1 MKTESPEN
9 IKDAVRNVDVVGGIA
24 LLPDSLFFYQTAEIP
39 KRLPKKQ
46 LNEWVY
52 NTIVEIAPLPMDQ
65 LLWGFVERETAK
77 NEYTVLWYAGLKERI
92 LSVIGDLPD
101 GLHAVPYFALGF
113 LFAQG
118 GGQIFTGEKFA
129 SVLVGEKIFGFYKI
143 EEASFTHIQQCL
155 SASKMEV
162 GDQLTRVKIVS
173 SNVGYSGDIKLVAE
187 YKSLDGS
194 VKTRDV
200 VLRTDIIWNADIRD
214 KALIKSLKRQRQVD
228 RISQAG
234 IRTACVFLILLF
246 SFEICLMGT
255 RLCLLCKESTK
266 NRLQPKALSIESKDF
281 LVRKIQDTV
290 EQEIR
295 PFELLSILNDL
306 RPKSIYFLSAM
317 VDNLHN
323 VVVEAIAE
331 TAIAAETYRQQ
342 LDKSGYFESVT
353 IENMTTT
360 YQGTKFALVCD
371 FKEKNKT
378 SFLALDS
385 PS

>member
-1 MKTESPEN
+1 MKGEKSEN
-9 IKDAVRNVDVVGGIA
+9 TNDSVRSVDIVGEIA
-24 LLPDSLFFYQTAEIP
+24 LVPDSLFFYQTDEKP
-39 KRLPKKQ
+39 KRLPPKQ

-52 NTIVEIAPLPMDQ
+52 NKITEVSPLPMDQ

-77 NEYTVLWYAGLKERI
+77 GGYILLWYAGLKERI
-92 LSVIGDLPD
+92 LGVAGDLPN
-101 GLHAVPYFALGF
+101 GLHAIPYFALGF
-113 LFAQG
+113 LLAQE
-118 GGQIFTGEKFA
+118 GGQIFTGDKFT
-129 SVLVGEKIFGFYKI
+129 SVLVDKKIFGFYKT

-155 SASKMEV
+155 STANVEI
-162 GDQLTRVKIVS
+162 GDQLTRIKIVS

-187 YKSLDGS
+187 CKSLEGS
-194 VKTRDV
+194 VKMNDV
-200 VLRTDIIWNADIRD
+200 TLRADVIWSADIRD
-214 KALIKSLKRQRQVD
+214 KALIKSLKMQRQVD
-228 RISQAG
+228 KVSQIG
-234 IRTACVFLILLF
+234 IRMACMFLILLF
-246 SFEICLMGT
+246 SFEVCLMGAK
-255 RLCLLCKESTK
+255 LCLLYKERTK
-266 NRLQPKALSIESKDF
+266 NFLQPKALSIESKDF
-281 LVRKIQDTV
+281 LVRKIQNTV

-295 PFELLSILNDL
+295 PFELISILNDF
-306 RPKSIYFLSAM
+306 RPKSIYFLSSM

-360 YQGTKFALVCD
+360 YQGTKFSLVCD

-378 SFLALDS
+378 SFLALEN